1 MYKKA
6 AGLLILS
13 LTLTACASAKNQSQE
28 SAPTVAPKPS
38 ASALSMEDRYYEC
51 VGLKSDLRDG
61 FFEISS
67 SLLKDDNQSWAW
79 FVLTKTIYEDRREF
93 LSETSLA
100 LIDTYSNNFDRY
112 QILQCEINFP
122 VLKDPEVDAN
132 GQQQD
137 NWTPSA
143 IV

>member
-6 AGLLILS
+6 MGLLAMS
-13 LTLTACASAKNQSQE
+13 LILTACVNTKNQTQE
-28 SAPTVAPKPS
+28 SAVTVAPKPS

-51 VGLKSDLRDG
+51 VKIKSELKDG
-61 FFEISS
+61 FFELGT
-67 SLLKDDNQSWAW
+67 SLLKDDNQLWAW
-79 FVLTKTIYEDRREF
+79 FMLTKTIYEDRREY

-100 LIDTYSNNFDRY
+100 LIDTYSSNFDRY

-132 GQQQD
+132 GQQQE